1 MSLAGALV
9 AVVLCLLLAPAM
21 SKADTTS
28 NAQCPDVSLANSFSI
43 FGDLANY
50 TPVADGHFENGLGDW
65 SVSGSASV
73 VPVNEPYYIRS
84 GGDSNSLQIRDGAKA
99 VSSAFCVDTGYP
111 YFRFFARNPSGGF
124 GTLKVKARWTVGD
137 TQQEETLGYLWGA
150 SYRSWSVSDMLPL
163 CDRIDLQNGTQ
174 TVRLTFQSLSG
185 NWQIDDVYIDPY
197 RR

>member
-28 NAQCPDVSLANSFSI
+28 SSQCPDVSLSNPFGI

-50 TPVADGHFENGLGDW
+50 TPVADGHFENGTGDW
-65 SVSGSASV
+65 SLYGSTSV
-73 VPVNEPYYIRS
+73 VPVNEPYFIRS
-84 GGDSNSLQIRDGAKA
+84 SSDSNSLQIGSGAKA

-137 TQQEETLGYLWGA
+137 YQQEETLGYLWGA
-150 SYRSWSVSDMLPL
+150 SYRSWSVSDLLPL

-174 TVRLTFQSLSG
+174 NVRLVFQSLSG
-185 NWQIDDVYIDPY
+185 TWQIDDVLIDPY